1 MPDPFPQLRE
11 KYSSPRIETFQC
23 MELVSLLL
31 CIALHSVEKSLEM
44 SHSLKVT
51 FASPSNVSNL

>member
-11 KYSSPRIETFQC
+11 KYSSPRIETFQG

-31 CIALHSVEKSLEM
+31 CIALHSVEKLDSDAKEG
-44 SHSLKVT
+44 VNDT
-51 FASPSNVSNL
+51 FE